1 MSKIIQF
8 RGPREHEAEAIQSAA
23 QQLADELRPSAGL
36 VTGRLARSGT
46 LDETT
51 KARLLRIVE
60 EIERRQGFGWYFAEE
75 ATP

>member
-1 MSKIIQF
+1 MSKIVRF
-8 RGPREHEAEAIQSAA
+8 RGPREREAEAIQSAA
-23 QQLADELRPSAGL
+23 QQIVDEFGPSAGL
-36 VTGRLARSGT
+36 VTGRLARSGA
-46 LDETT
+46 LDEAT